1 MYSRRQFLIC
11 VGVALLPT
19 GCEGLAKLH
28 PAADTAMGFHA
39 VELDTL
45 AAIMDVSVV
54 SELNPKPSL

>member
-1 MYSRRQFLIC
+1 
-11 VGVALLPT
+11 VALLPT
-19 GCEGLAKLH
+19 GFEGLAKLH